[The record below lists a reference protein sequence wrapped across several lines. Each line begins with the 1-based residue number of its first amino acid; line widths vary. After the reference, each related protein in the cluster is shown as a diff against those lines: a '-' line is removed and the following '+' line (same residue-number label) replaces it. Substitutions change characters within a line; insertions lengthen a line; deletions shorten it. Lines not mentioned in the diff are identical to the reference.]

1 MNGNLA
7 FQNDLSPS
15 LLTCYCNMIM
25 GDDLLCSGWSV
36 PAFGERSER
45 FLIAVDVT
53 VDNILGR
60 VFHALFFRRILRL
73 ELKE

>member
-1 MNGNLA
+1 
-7 FQNDLSPS
+7 
-15 LLTCYCNMIM
+15 MIM